1 MARKKKDGAENDNDD
16 DDGGKDSRPSV
27 GNPGADPVGI
37 HRDYVERHLSGGAE
51 PTSDAYTR
59 ARRQWQALPGSVN
72 VPPSEVV
79 AEEPP
84 EEPSEE
90 PSEEALP
97 PDEAGQ

>member
-16 DDGGKDSRPSV
+16 DDGGKDSRPSL
-27 GNPGADPVGI
+27 GNPSADPVGI
-37 HRDYVERHLSGGAE
+37 HRGYVERHLSGGAE
-51 PTSDAYTR
+51 PTADAYTR

-72 VPPSEVV
+72 VPASEVI
-79 AEEPP
+79 AEVPP
-84 EEPSEE
+84 EE

>member
-1 MARKKKDGAENDNDD
+1 MARKKKDSEENDDD
-16 DDGGKDSRPSV
+16 DDGGKGSRPSL

-72 VPPSEVV
+72 VSPSEVIG
-79 AEEPP
+79 EQPP
-84 EEPSEE
+84 EEP
-90 PSEEALP
+90 
-97 PDEAGQ
+97 PDDESPHHEAGQ

>member
-1 MARKKKDGAENDNDD
+1 MARKKKDGDENGNDNDD
-16 DDGGKDSRPSV
+16 DGKGSRPSL
-27 GNPGADPVGI
+27 GNPDADPVGI

-79 AEEPP
+79 AEVPP
-84 EEPSEE
+84 EEPTDNES
-90 PSEEALP
+90 PRG
-97 PDEAGQ
+97 EAGK